1 MRRIGVDVGGTFT
14 DLIYVDDEAGTVIV
28 HKTPSTPAD
37 PSEGTVKGITEL
49 CGMAGVEP
57 SELDQ
62 VFHGT
67 TIATN
72 IVIEHNGARV
82 GMITTKGY
90 RDILHIARHKRP
102 MNFSLWQQLP
112 WQAFPIVRRRYR
124 LTVNERI
131 DKNGDVLIPLDDD
144 EVRAQV
150 RRLKEAQVESVSVC
164 LLFSFV
170 NADHERRVAE
180 IVREEFPEAFL
191 SVSSEVIPQYREYER
206 FSTNGLNAFVG
217 PKVAR
222 YVERFDQALRG
233 MGVSTGIHLM
243 TSAAGVAT
251 PEGAIQRPVTLLM
264 SGPIA
269 GVVGGI
275 WAGRVSGEPNVI
287 TLDVGGTSA
296 DIGLAQDGKL
306 RMKHLLD
313 TKVGPYQA
321 MIPMVDVDTIG
332 AGGGSIAY
340 IDAGGIFRVGPRSA
354 GADPGPAAYD
364 RGGTEPTA
372 TDALITLGWLRPE
385 LFLGGRIALRE
396 DLARQAI
403 DEHIGKPLG
412 ISTEEAAMG
421 IYRILVHSM
430 VDAIEQNS
438 VRKGFDP
445 RDFSLV
451 AEGGA
456 GPLFTADIAPEV
468 GTRRVLVPSY
478 PGITAALG
486 LLTTDMVYEYPA
498 TSYAMCSAALRRRRR
513 AARGWRSSS
522 RSSRRRPPRSSS
534 TTASRATGWCCS
546 ASPTPATRA
555 RATSCAS
562 TSGPARSTTRGSTSS
577 RAASTTSTSASTR
590 GASTRPT
597 CSSPTSACAQSA
609 RCRTSSRRAWP
620 AGRRSPRA
628 ARCTSRPTRGSAS
641 TASCRR
647 CRRGSTTA
655 RSCWPATSSR
665 ARRSS
670 RSSTRRRWCRPASP
684 ARSTR
689 SATWSSPTATRSS
702 RPRSSTPLPAR
713 RPADPDGAKD
723 GYARWLIC
731 PKSASRRAR
740 PPARASTSTP
750 SPCAWSAARSTPSPR
765 RWPASSSA

>member
-1 MRRIGVDVGGTFT
+1 M
-14 DLIYVDDEAGTVIV
+14 
-28 HKTPSTPAD
+28 
-37 PSEGTVKGITEL
+37 
-49 CGMAGVEP
+49 
-57 SELDQ
+57 
-62 VFHGT
+62 FHGT

-131 DKNGDVLIPLDDD
+131 DKNGDVLIPLDDA

-150 RRLKEAQVESVSVC
+150 RKLKEAQVESVSVC

-222 YVERFDQALRG
+222 YVERFDAALRG

-251 PEGAIQRPVTLLM
+251 PEGAIQRPVNLLM

-275 WAGRVSGEPNVI
+275 WAGRASGEPNVI

-468 GTRRVLVPSY
+468 GTRRVLVPSF

-498 TSYAMCSAALRRRRR
+498 TSYAMCSALYGDADARQRLEEQFGELEAQAAAQLEQDGVSAGPHGAAAHRRRPLRGPGLRAARRRRDRRDRRRLARRAQGPLPRHPRARVLAALRHGRRAARQHPRARHRPDAGLRGARRAQRLGGARERRAAPRGRRVVPRRRR
-513 AARGWRSSS
+513 AAEGVDEVLR
-522 RSSRRRPPRSSS
+522 
-534 TTASRATGWCCS
+534 
-546 ASPTPATRA
+546 
-555 RATSCAS
+555 
-562 TSGPARSTTRGSTSS
+562 
-577 RAASTTSTSASTR
+577 
-590 GASTRPT
+590 
-597 CSSPTSACAQSA
+597 
-609 RCRTSSRRAWP
+609 
-620 AGRRSPRA
+620 PRA
-628 ARCTSRPTRGSAS
+628 
-641 TASCRR
+641 
-647 CRRGSTTA
+647 
-655 RSCWPATSSR
+655 SCWPATSSR
-665 ARRSS
+665 GRRSS
-670 RSSTRRRWCRPASP
+670 RSSTRRRWCRRASP

-702 RPRSSTPLPAR
+702 RRRSSTPLPAR

-765 RWPASSSA
+765 RWPASCSA

>member
-1 MRRIGVDVGGTFT
+1 M
-14 DLIYVDDEAGTVIV
+14 
-28 HKTPSTPAD
+28 
-37 PSEGTVKGITEL
+37 
-49 CGMAGVEP
+49 
-57 SELDQ
+57 
-62 VFHGT
+62 
-67 TIATN
+67 
-72 IVIEHNGARV
+72 
-82 GMITTKGY
+82 
-90 RDILHIARHKRP
+90 
-102 MNFSLWQQLP
+102 
-112 WQAFPIVRRRYR
+112 
-124 LTVNERI
+124 
-131 DKNGDVLIPLDDD
+131 
-144 EVRAQV
+144 
-150 RRLKEAQVESVSVC
+150 
-164 LLFSFV
+164 
-170 NADHERRVAE
+170 AE

-251 PEGAIQRPVTLLM
+251 PEGAIQRPVNLLM

-468 GTRRVLVPSY
+468 GTRRVLVPLF

-498 TSYAMCSAALRRRRR
+498 TSYAMCSQLSADADARQRLEEQFAELEAAGRR
-513 AARGWRSSS
+513 AARA
-522 RSSRRRPPRSSS
+522 RRRLAR
-534 TTASRATGWCCS
+534 RRWCCS
-546 ASPTPATRA
+546 ASPTRATRA

-562 TSGPARSTTRGSTSS
+562 TSARAPSTPRGSTSS

-597 CSSPTSACAQSA
+597 CSSPTSACAPSA
-609 RCRTSSRRAWP
+609 RCRTSWRRTCP
-620 AGRRSPRA
+620 AARRSPRA

-655 RSCWPATSSR
+655 SKLLAGNVIEGPAIVTQFD
-665 ARRSS
+665 
-670 RSSTRRRWCRPASP
+670 STTVVPPGFTCTVDPVGHLVITYSDEILA
-684 ARSTR
+684 AAQQHT
-689 SATWSSPTATRSS
+689 TA
-702 RPRSSTPLPAR
+702 
-713 RPADPDGAKD
+713 GA
-723 GYARWLIC
+723 
-731 PKSASRRAR
+731 
-740 PPARASTSTP
+740 
-750 SPCAWSAARSTPSPR
+750 AAR
-765 RWPASSSA
+765 